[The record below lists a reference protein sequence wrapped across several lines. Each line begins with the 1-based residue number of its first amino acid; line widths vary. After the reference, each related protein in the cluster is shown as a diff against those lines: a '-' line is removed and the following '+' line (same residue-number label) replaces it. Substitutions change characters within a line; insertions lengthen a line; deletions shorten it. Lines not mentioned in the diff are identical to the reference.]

1 MDGESRRWVRD
12 QASVHCMRSS
22 LIAALAVQTAA
33 TNSVQETIHGAWRR
47 PGHPWPVAR
56 TGTRCPQHRVDA
68 RPRPDFSQHRLAL
81 PRTSATGTL
90 RALRRGVVAFGMLS
104 KGLRQH
110 TRPAGRGA
118 GDASTRIDETDSPRA
133 RVRAGTRTGLSRVT
147 GPSEIPLQAFLVS
160 LGAVALAEIGD
171 KTQLLSLVLAAKFK
185 KPWPICAGILIA
197 SLLSHAI
204 AAELGAWLA
213 HWMTP
218 GVQRWLI
225 GLSFLAVAAWAL
237 LPEKE
242 EPVDTPP
249 RHGRGVFVIAL

>member
-1 MDGESRRWVRD
+1 M
-12 QASVHCMRSS
+12 
-22 LIAALAVQTAA
+22 
-33 TNSVQETIHGAWRR
+33 
-47 PGHPWPVAR
+47 
-56 TGTRCPQHRVDA
+56 
-68 RPRPDFSQHRLAL
+68 
-81 PRTSATGTL
+81 
-90 RALRRGVVAFGMLS
+90 
-104 KGLRQH
+104 
-110 TRPAGRGA
+110 
-118 GDASTRIDETDSPRA
+118 
-133 RVRAGTRTGLSRVT
+133 
-147 GPSEIPLQAFLVS
+147 PLQALLVSPFLIS

-242 EPVDTPP
+242 EPVDAPP
-249 RHGRGVFVIAL
+249 RHGRGVFAVSVIAFFLAELGDRTQIATVVLGAQYRPLWQVIAGSTLGMLAANVPVVFLGARFATRMPLRATRLATAVLFAALGVWILLR